1 MNEPKMKPI
10 WFFVGLILM
19 LVGGLIFI
27 SGIYQLIVPPTK
39 ITVLGE
45 THPNI
50 WWGIVMVAF
59 GGLLYFKTR
68 NETV

>member
-1 MNEPKMKPI
+1 MSEHKMKPI

-19 LVGGLIFI
+19 IIGGLIFI

-39 ITVLGE
+39 ITVLGQ

-50 WWGIVMVAF
+50 WWGLIMMAF
-59 GGLLYFKTR
+59 GGVMYFKTK
-68 NETV
+68 NQTV